1 MATTTAPA
9 AAAATA
15 RGPYRRLLPF
25 LRPHAWRLGGA
36 VASNLLAAVFDVFTF
51 ALLIPF
57 LGALFGEA
65 QYGITGDHVVAR
77 ALNRTIGVLL
87 DPSDQMGSLQRVV
100 LVILAAVAVKNTF
113 VWLAGHFGAQLQ
125 EYVTRDLRNAVYRHL
140 ARLPL
145 GYFTGTKTGQIL
157 ARLLTDTTQA
167 KQLVVELMTRSLQ
180 SAAVVVVTLVAIFA
194 LSWRLSLVALVAAP
208 VLIGAL
214 QPLLRKLRRR
224 HRHLGG
230 QYGEIS
236 SVAQETVS
244 GIRLVKSFGAEP
256 YEERRFLDA
265 SAAYARGSA
274 RAARLATLAQ
284 PITETIATGIAVA
297 ILWYGARLV
306 LVEGTLNPS
315 ALILFLV
322 YVMRMLQPM
331 KQLSQIPTTAQAA
344 LAAAERLFDILD
356 TPTEAARDRG
366 TRDVAGLQRGV
377 EFDRVSFAYDGD
389 PVLQD
394 VSFSAPKGQVVA
406 LVGPSGAGK
415 STLVDLVPRFY
426 EPTAGRVLLD
436 GVDTREI
443 RLPSL
448 RALVG
453 IVSQDTVL
461 FNDTVRSNIAYG
473 AGERFTDA
481 QVEAAARAANAHG
494 FIAALPQGYDTPL
507 GERGT
512 RLSGGQRQRL
522 AIARA
527 LLVDP
532 PILILDEATSAL
544 DTESERLVQEAVE
557 RLLQGRT
564 VFVIAHRLS
573 TVVHADQILVLD
585 RGRVVERGTHDE
597 LLAAE
602 GAYARL
608 YALQFGGR
616 PSEAVR

>member
-1 MATTTAPA
+1 MGAG
-9 AAAATA
+9 A

-25 LRPHAWRLGGA
+25 LRPHSWRLGAA

-65 QYGITGDHVVAR
+65 RYGISGEHVVAR
-77 ALNRTIGVLL
+77 ALDATIGALL
-87 DPSDQMGSLQRVV
+87 DPADQMGSLQNVV
-100 LVILAAVAVKNTF
+100 VVILVAVTVKNLF

-125 EYVTRDLRNAVYRHL
+125 EYVTRDLRDAVYRHL

-157 ARLLTDTTQA
+157 ARLLTDTAQA

-180 SAAVVVVTLVAIFA
+180 SAAVVIVTLVAIFA

-208 VLIGAL
+208 ALIGAL
-214 QPLLRKLRRR
+214 QPLLRKLRKR
-224 HRHLGG
+224 HRSLGG
-230 QYGEIS
+230 QYGEIT

-256 YEERRFLDA
+256 YEERRFREA
-265 SAAYARGSA
+265 SEGYARGSA

-306 LVEGTLNPS
+306 LVEGTLQGS
-315 ALILFLV
+315 ELILFLV

-344 LAAAERLFDILD
+344 LAAAERLFEILD

-366 TRDVAGLQRGV
+366 TRDVAGLSRGV
-377 EFDRVSFAYDGD
+377 EFQGVSFAYDGE
-389 PVLQD
+389 PVLRD
-394 VSFSAPKGQVVA
+394 VSFTAPKGQIVA

-415 STLVDLVPRFY
+415 STLVDLVPRFW

-436 GVDTREI
+436 GADTREI
-443 RLPSL
+443 RLSSL
-448 RALVG
+448 RALIG

-473 AGERFTDA
+473 AAGRFTDA
-481 QVEAAARAANAHG
+481 QVEAAARAANAHD
-494 FIAALPQGYDTPL
+494 FIATLPQGYDTPL
-507 GERGT
+507 GERGA

-573 TVVHADQILVLD
+573 TVVHADQILVLE
-585 RGRVVERGTHDE
+585 RGRIVERGTHDE

-616 PSEAVR
+616 PAEAVR

>member
-1 MATTTAPA
+1 MPA
-9 AAAATA
+9 AARP

-36 VASNLLAAVFDVFTF
+36 VASNVLAAVFDVFTF

-57 LGALFGEA
+57 LGALF
-65 QYGITGDHVVAR
+65 QQPQFSVTGDSLVPR
-77 ALNRTIGVLL
+77 LLNATIGTLL
-87 DPSDQMGSLQRVV
+87 DPADEMGSLQRVV
-100 LVILAAVAVKNTF
+100 FVILAAVAVKNIF

-125 EYVTRDLRNAVYRHL
+125 EYVTRDLRDAVYRHL
-140 ARLPL
+140 SRLPL
-145 GYFTGTKTGQIL
+145 GYFTSTRTGQIL

-167 KQLVVELMTRSLQ
+167 KQLIVELMTRSLQ
-180 SAAVVVVTLVAIFA
+180 SAAVIVVTLVAIVT

-208 VLIGAL
+208 ALIAAL

-224 HRHLGG
+224 HRNLGL
-230 QYGEIS
+230 QYGDIT

-244 GIRLVKSFGAEP
+244 GIRLVKSFGAEG
-256 YEERRFLDA
+256 YEQRRFLGA
-265 SAAYARGSA
+265 SAHYAKGSA

-284 PITETIATGIAVA
+284 PLTETISTGIAVA

-306 LVEGTLNPS
+306 LVEGTLQGS
-315 ALILFLV
+315 ELILFLV

-331 KQLSQIPTTAQAA
+331 KQLSQVPTTAQAA

-356 TPTEAARDRG
+356 RPTETALDHG
-366 TRDVAGLQRGV
+366 TRETAAFQRTIA
-377 EFDRVSFAYDGD
+377 FD
-389 PVLQD
+389 D
-394 VSFSAPKGQVVA
+394 VSFSYGDEPVLRDVSFRAEKGQVVA
-406 LVGPSGAGK
+406 LVGASGAGK
-415 STLVDLVPRFY
+415 TTLVDLIPRFY
-426 EPTAGRVLLD
+426 EPTAGRILLD
-436 GVDTREI
+436 GVDTREY
-443 RLPSL
+443 RLGAL

-461 FNDTVRSNIAYG
+461 FNDTVRHNIAYG

-494 FIAALPQGYDTPL
+494 FISELPQGYDTPL

-544 DTESERLVQEAVE
+544 DTESERLVQEAID
-557 RLLQGRT
+557 RLLAGRT

-585 RGRVVERGTHDE
+585 RGRVVERGTHAE
-597 LLAAE
+597 LLE
-602 GAYARL
+602 RGGAYARL
-608 YALQFGGR
+608 YALQFGAAGT
-616 PSEAVR
+616 ETVHA

>member
-1 MATTTAPA
+1 VPES
-9 AAAATA
+9 A
-15 RGPYRRLLPF
+15 RPRGVYRRLLPF
-25 LRPHAWRLGGA
+25 LRPHVGRLGGA

-65 QYGITGDHVVAR
+65 QYGITGDHFVAR
-77 ALNRTIGVLL
+77 TLRTTIGTLL
-87 DPSDQMGSLQRVV
+87 VPGDQMGSLQRVV
-100 LVILAAVAVKNTF
+100 LVILVAVAVKNLF

-140 ARLPL
+140 SHLPL
-145 GYFTGTKTGQIL
+145 GYFTSTKTGQIL

-180 SAAVVVVTLVAIFA
+180 SAAVVLVTLVAIFA

-208 VLIGAL
+208 ALIGAL
-214 QPLLRKLRRR
+214 QPLLRKLRKR
-224 HRHLGG
+224 HRQLGG
-230 QYGEIS
+230 QYGDIT

-244 GIRLVKSFGAEP
+244 GIRLVKSFGAEA
-256 YEERRFLDA
+256 YEQGRFLQA
-265 SAAYARGSA
+265 SADYARGSA

-306 LVEGTLNPS
+306 LVEGTLQGS
-315 ALILFLV
+315 ELILFLV

-331 KQLSQIPTTAQAA
+331 KQLSQVPTTAQAA

-356 TPTEAARDRG
+356 RPTERATDRG
-366 TRDVAGLQRGV
+366 TRDAARFERDLV
-377 EFDRVSFAYDGD
+377 FDKVSFAYDGE
-389 PVLQD
+389 PVLRD
-394 VSFSAPKGQVVA
+394 VDLRAAKGQVVA
-406 LVGPSGAGK
+406 LVGASGAGK
-415 STLVDLVPRFY
+415 STLVDLIPRFY
-426 EPTAGRVLLD
+426 EPTAGRILLD

-443 RLPSL
+443 RLPAL

-461 FNDTVRSNIAYG
+461 FNDTVRNNVAYG
-473 AGERFTDA
+473 AAERFTDA
-481 QVEAAARAANAHG
+481 QVEAAARAANAHD

-507 GERGT
+507 GERGA

-544 DTESERLVQEAVE
+544 DTESERLVQEAID
-557 RLLQGRT
+557 RLFENRT

-573 TVVHADQILVLD
+573 TVTHAHQILVLD
-585 RGRVVERGTHDE
+585 AGRVVERGTHDE
-597 LLAAE
+597 LLARG

-608 YALQFGGR
+608 YQLQFGGR
-616 PSEAVR
+616 PAELAR